1 MDLPKKDYPTVE
13 CMVCSCFLQYPHQ
26 VGCCGERFCYNCIN
40 GKTSCPKCRAEEF
53 ITFYDQTHDQ
63 YLKKL
68 GVKCVNTACGWTGD
82 YVDISYHLNL
92 DPSPM
97 NEMKGCQY
105 AEIKCRKK
113 CGESVR
119 RNSLMTHEEL
129 KCSTISNQQKITLQE
144 IVDKAVRD
152 VLESEENRQ
161 LQQIDRELRTLRE
174 EFASLRAKITV
185 EEEERSVV
193 PVRRTLKNFEY
204 MKTNNKES
212 MLEPFYT
219 HKNGCKIRVCV
230 CPNGYDEAKGKYM
243 SLFICIMKGENDNHL
258 SWPFR
263 GFIKIQLLDQSENAA
278 HREVTIRYLDY
289 HPAYHN
295 RNYIGFTLF
304 GQGKYWFISHS
315 SLSDT
320 SHVQFL
326 KDDCVIFRI
335 SRVEI
340 DTSPR
345 NEKSGWILTILLFIV
360 LSVCTHLL
368 YFILGDK

>member
-1 MDLPKKDYPTVE
+1 MDLPDYPTIE
-13 CMVCSCFLQYPHQ
+13 CMVCSRFLQSSHQ
-26 VGCCGERFCYNCIN
+26 VGCCGERFCYNCID
-40 GKTSCPKCRAEEF
+40 GKKSCPKCKAVNF
-53 ITFYDQTHDQ
+53 DIFPDQAHDQ

-68 GVKCVNTACGWTGD
+68 KVKCVNKACDWTGD
-82 YVDISYHLNL
+82 YADISHHLNL
-92 DPSPM
+92 DPSPK

-105 AEIKCRKK
+105 AVIECRKK
-113 CGESVR
+113 CGKSVQ

-129 KCSTISNQQKITLQE
+129 KCSTISNQQKKTLQE
-144 IVDKAVRD
+144 RVDKKTHAVRD

-161 LQQIDRELRTLRE
+161 LQQKDRELRTLRE
-174 EFASLRAKITV
+174 DVASLRAKIAV
-185 EEEERSVV
+185 EEERSVV
-193 PVRRTLKNFEY
+193 PVRRTLKNFDY
-204 MKTNNKES
+204 MKRKKKES

-219 HKNGCKIRVCV
+219 HKNGYKIRICV
-230 CPNGYDEAKGKYM
+230 CPNGYDEAKGEYM

-258 SWPFR
+258 PWPFR
-263 GFIKIQLLDQSENAA
+263 GIIKIQLLDQSGNAA

>member
-1 MDLPKKDYPTVE
+1 MDLSEKDYPTIE
-13 CMVCSCFLQYPHQ
+13 CMVCSSFLQTSYQ
-26 VGCCGERFCYNCIN
+26 VGCCGERFCYNCIY
-40 GKTSCPKCRAEEF
+40 GKESCPKCQAAIF
-53 ITFYDQTHDQ
+53 DIFPDQSRDQ
-63 YLKKL
+63 HLKKL
-68 GVKCVNTACGWTGD
+68 KVKCVIKACDWTGD
-82 YVDISYHLNL
+82 YADVSHHLNF
-92 DPSPM
+92 
-97 NEMKGCQY
+97 GCQY

-113 CGESVR
+113 CGKSVQ

-129 KCSTISNQQKITLQE
+129 KCSTVSDLQKKTLQE
-144 IVDKAVRD
+144 IVDKETQAL
-152 VLESEENRQ
+152 LESEENRQ
-161 LQQIDRELRTLRE
+161 LQQKDRELRTLRE
-174 EFASLRAKITV
+174 DVASLRAKIAV
-185 EEEERSVV
+185 EKERSVV
-193 PVRRTLKNFEY
+193 PVRRTLKNFDY
-204 MKTNNKES
+204 MKKYNKES

-219 HKNGCKIRVCV
+219 HKNGYKIRVCV
-230 CPNGYDEAKGKYM
+230 CPNGYDEAKGEYM

-258 SWPFR
+258 PWPFR
-263 GFIKIQLLDQSENAA
+263 GIIKIQLLDQSGNAA
-278 HREVTIRYLDY
+278 HREVTIRYVDY

-345 NEKSGWILTILLFIV
+345 NKESGWILTIILFII